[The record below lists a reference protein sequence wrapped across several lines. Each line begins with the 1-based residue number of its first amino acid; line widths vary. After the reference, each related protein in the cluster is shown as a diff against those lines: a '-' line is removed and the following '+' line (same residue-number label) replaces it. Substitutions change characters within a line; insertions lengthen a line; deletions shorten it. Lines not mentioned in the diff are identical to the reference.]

1 MRRSL
6 APSQKTN
13 ILPIN
18 PVHGGSSASSSLLI
32 KPGKPIVCNP
42 KKTESNESN
51 KDVVITRM
59 PMFGFLEIPDTLRKQ
74 FTLPSGCKVTQK

>member
-13 ILPIN
+13 ILPVN
-18 PVHGGSSASSSLLI
+18 PIGGNSI

-42 KKTESNESN
+42 KKNDGNENN